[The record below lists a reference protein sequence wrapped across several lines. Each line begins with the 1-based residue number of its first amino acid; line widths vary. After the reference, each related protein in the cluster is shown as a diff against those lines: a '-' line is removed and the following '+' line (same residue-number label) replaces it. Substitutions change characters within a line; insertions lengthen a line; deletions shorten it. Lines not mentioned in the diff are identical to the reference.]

1 MNRNENEDG
10 RASFLRG
17 SYRGIRTWVVQEGR
31 GEYGAH
37 TVKNWY
43 AGRARGTQGRDRSEG
58 RAKGKKWWRGR
69 KTKKQ
74 KKPVEKKKKI
84 FGPSTPPEN
93 RPSSLTKR
101 TLRVGL

>member
-1 MNRNENEDG
+1 VNRNENEDG

-58 RAKGKKWWRGR
+58 RAKRKKWWSRR
-69 KTKKQ
+69 KTKN
-74 KKPVEKKKKI
+74 KI
-84 FGPSTPPEN
+84 NKIKIKFGPSTPPEN